1 LAVYRRG
8 DTWWY
13 KFRINGVVIRE
24 SAKTN
29 SKTIAR
35 EAERVRRRQLEESV
49 NRISKRERMPLF
61 SVAAEEWLATKTNL
75 SRFSGLHY
83 RQYVNSLSD
92 IFGRRLVCD
101 VDLADVGEL
110 QRKRQAEG
118 KAGRTVNAEAG
129 VLRQIL
135 KHYGLWSGMADKVRF
150 LRENRDAGKAVSTE
164 DERLI
169 LDAVRESR
177 SPALLPRFVLAI
189 DTGLRANEMRTLRL
203 QDLTLNW
210 SAGAIESGEIVV
222 RKSKTEGG
230 TGRIVPLTR
239 RACATLTIWLS
250 RFPAADPATYLFP
263 GHKVGFAGDKREPFI
278 YDVKPSRQAGEWKS
292 AWRAVCSRAGVNY
305 RWHDLRH
312 TFITRLAENPA
323 VSEQTI
329 TALAGHVSKR
339 MLERYSHI
347 RRAAKQAAIAS
358 LERADF
364 QEGRA
369 QNWAQSDNRDS
380 ADIAAVSEKVLN

>member
-1 LAVYRRG
+1 
-8 DTWWY
+8 
-13 KFRINGVVIRE
+13 VVIRE

-35 EAERVRRRQLEESV
+35 EAERVRPRKLEAV

-61 SVAAEEWLATKTNL
+61 SVAAQEWLAAKANL
-75 SRFSGLHY
+75 SRFSALHY

-92 IFGRRLVCD
+92 VLGRRLVCD
-101 VDLADVGEL
+101 IDPADIGEL

-118 KAGRTVNAEAG
+118 KAGRTVNAEVG

-135 KHYGLWSGMADKVRF
+135 KHYGLWSEVADKVRF
-150 LRENRDAGKAVSTE
+150 LRENHDAGKAVSSE
-164 DERLI
+164 DERRI
-169 LDAVRESR
+169 LDALRESR
-177 SPALLPRFVLAI
+177 SPALLPRFVLAL
-189 DTGLRANEMRTLRL
+189 DTGLRANEMRNLRL
-203 QDLTLNW
+203 QDLTLRW
-210 SAGAIESGEIVV
+210 SAGVVESGEIVV
-222 RKSKTEGG
+222 RKSKTDGG

-250 RFPAADPATYLFP
+250 RFPAAGPESYLFP
-263 GHKVGFAGDKREPFI
+263 AHKVGFAGDKREPFI
-278 YDVKPSRQAGEWKS
+278 YDVRQSRQAGEWKS
-292 AWRAVCSRAGVNY
+292 AWRAVCARAGVNY

-358 LERADF
+358 LERGEF
-364 QEGRA
+364 QGGGA
-369 QNWAQSDNRDS
+369 QNWAQSDVRESAEIS
-380 ADIAAVSEKVLN
+380 ADSEKTLN